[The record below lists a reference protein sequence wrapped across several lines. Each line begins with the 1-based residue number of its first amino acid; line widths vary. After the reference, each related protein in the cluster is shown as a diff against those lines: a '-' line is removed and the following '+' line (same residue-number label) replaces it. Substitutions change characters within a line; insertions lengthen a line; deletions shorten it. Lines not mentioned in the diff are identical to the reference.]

1 MQLLLTWTLD
11 DFHQECSAWLENLL
25 TELDDPI
32 VQVDSVHV
40 VDEAITDEVR
50 HGVRAHQ
57 VRLLIV
63 KLL

>member
-1 MQLLLTWTLD
+1 MQLLLTRALD
-11 DFHQECSAWLENLL
+11 DLHQECSAWLENLL
-25 TELDDPI
+25 TELDDPV
-32 VQVDSVHV
+32 VQVDRVHM

-63 KLL
+63 ELL